1 MKIEIK
7 SRFDGRVL
15 FAGEY
20 ASLKDAV
27 IAAANIRANLSGA
40 DLSGAILSRADLSGA
55 NLSRADLSG
64 ADLSGAD
71 LSGANLSRAD
81 LSGANL
87 YRADLSCANLSYA
100 NLSGANLSGAD
111 LSGAILGDG
120 AKCVA
125 GSAVVQ
131 VGPIGSRGATM
142 VVFKTDKG
150 LRVQTGCFFGDADTF
165 LAQVMSTHGTND
177 HATNYRNALELAAS
191 MMKAD
196 R

>member
-40 DLSGAILSRADLSGA
+40 
-55 NLSRADLSG
+55 NLSRAY
-64 ADLSGAD
+64 LSGAD
-71 LSGANLSRAD
+71 LSGANLSRA
-81 LSGANL
+81 
-87 YRADLSCANLSYA
+87 YLSCAY
-100 NLSGANLSGAD
+100 LSGANLSRAYLSGAD
-111 LSGAILGDG
+111 LSGANLSGAILGDG